1 VTKRRRQPTSP
12 TQVEGLK
19 GQKFIADQFKP
30 GKTSDL
36 TQEPADVRPL
46 DDYSPSAAAKRELV
60 NRAGLEDYRRIVARA
75 ARPTQEPGALGAPSQ
90 VMGPIT
96 GEVQQ
101 PIGIAGDQRYY
112 SNKASELLHNEY
124 NRRSGRDISKYPIVQ
139 DIIDQAAEADVD
151 LTANDIENLV
161 DWGTLNSAADRIIS
175 LSQVD
180 GGQVG
185 VRNVYLTLQE
195 TNPLMASLLPDI
207 VTSKI
212 IESIEDPNLAEN
224 IIAAAGT
231 ALMYV
236 VNPLIEIN
244 EWAMQGLRASE
255 IAMSEREEAGESL
268 GVPLAQEIIDFF
280 SPEARSKV
288 QKDKFNEVYINEIR
302 ESGNYSN
309 LEVEV
314 AYEVLRRAAS
324 GDPEPINS
332 TFTDMYLGNPE
343 AAAIFQD
350 MSYNFGGGR
359 VGELVRQIDSASL
372 GNTGQV
378 IFGSARP
385 AEFQEYDPSR
395 GSKFRQD
402 AANVTGFTVSIL
414 GDPTLVGSKIFRVVQ
429 ASRWTLNKLAPGG
442 QSASKVL
449 KQMKIGK
456 LSISNPAYRY
466 FDNFTQDLNR
476 LDDLEKAASAA
487 VGSEKVALQA
497 QAAGL
502 RNRMTRQYDEMPE
515 DLIEDFRT
523 LMPRNADGKF
533 DVQTAARYI
542 DETNDAYITATGNV
556 SDEVAAM
563 GATVAEIPALVRKI
577 LDEKDIKTFAQR
589 VGAQTKRRTP
599 LVPRMSPARAIRQ
612 SAVNDIIAGMMP
624 TSKAIKLIDNYI
636 GPTESSKE
644 FAERLSEEALE
655 LGASARRLKFTP
667 GEGWFDSLG
676 RLFVSIVQK
685 TDVGL
690 TSASDAREVYRYARA
705 FLPRR
710 TSEVI
715 ADAFRNGDVAS
726 RSLLI
731 SGLIRSAAAARGIT
745 MTKQEADTWVRQLTA
760 DGTKLAT
767 GTRPGERYG
776 VTVLADMTPTQRYL
790 ATRETAK
797 VTDEAATLADEALES
812 GPLPPLM
819 RSLSADRNGIES
831 ALHLDQASNRIALP
845 SIREFE
851 QLRADLKVGVIPW
864 GRARN
869 AIGTG
874 FQRTTDYWSVGTLF
888 GFRFSLRNAI
898 EEVGL
903 YWAMGG
909 KLIDLYRG
917 RQASQA
923 IRKVQPRVYVRVPKR
938 DATDARTPL
947 ATGAEPEVVFKSSLG
962 MFANKIE
969 WLKRV
974 GTRNP
979 SAREWLE
986 EWNKHKGFRYWFSE
1000 LVLPATRYDD
1010 SLIAMQQFAKNEPEA
1025 FAKLAI
1031 AALASM
1037 KAGTPL
1043 RGIRASDEA
1052 AFEYLVNSPAG
1063 FALLDEIAEAGKYL
1077 NSGGFPDFMLQTRG
1091 IMDDLPQGVGQG
1103 QMVGYTAPLR
1113 GGEYG
1118 NLPVVPYGIN
1128 GQPVYGAAFWWRE
1141 MQRTLDGDG
1150 PIGALALIGIR
1161 SVGRGSMTPQEA
1173 KASIAKAIREDTTM
1187 GYRDRLRALNTE
1199 DGIDDFADRYFENAF
1214 QHFTRRDG
1222 SINDELVEVFFN
1234 DRGEFLG
1241 WWKEAGEGLSTPRV
1255 SMNYLKKFKDDD
1267 VPEFVF
1273 GRELVQQPWIPVAET
1288 LPGILTMDRAWTW
1301 MGAQN
1306 ARISREPLFLANYFD
1321 QFAKTAPARKQLA
1334 EAMAKS
1340 KGRAVTEI
1348 DNVVASQVYAKSSLD
1363 NAFNL
1368 TLSYIDNP
1376 ANRSAL
1382 AWRSRNVSRYYRA
1395 QEDFARRLG
1404 RVAQNSPETFWKLA
1418 LIYHN
1423 LDDTGFVYTDDNG
1436 DKYFAYPGNE
1446 LLQSSTQWIASKW
1459 FGIDMTGYESVDPFS
1474 IGGKVLGIA
1483 PSTDPNQ
1490 IPSFMG
1496 PLAGGSAAAIFSA
1509 FPSLAGLRSVVLGSY
1524 SQGQGNFWD
1533 DIAQAIAPA
1542 GLTRILRSTDPEMV
1556 ESSLLQSGMDTIA
1569 LMLAEGMFNK
1579 VTITDANGVV
1589 REVDGAS
1596 LTAEEFKATDQYKI
1610 ANVIAVGSFYS
1621 KQILSWLVASAPQM
1635 YSNTSTE
1642 FARRYGID
1650 SMKDA
1655 QRDMRDM
1662 LMDPK
1667 FVEYLEQHAEGP
1679 SPFAVAQAEWYSWK
1693 VTSAS
1698 EGGYD
1703 NLDSLLP
1710 YTYSR
1715 YKSDVDGQPLAA
1727 LAGVKATQE
1736 VVDWTRGS
1744 EAKMLDSAGYGDVKW
1759 FLAPH
1764 VGEFDWAGWHLLTTI
1779 TGIKVKKTE
1788 NEMIEEMLALTG
1800 KRQDNIIRRSYEQQ
1814 IANAQS
1820 AEEVKRLNEAMTND
1834 RKENRLANPAWDRE
1848 YSSFSGGQRQ
1858 SNARLAISRTKNM
1871 LGFLLEKNGK
1881 LSLDQ
1886 QEIDNAINIYFYYES
1901 RKKGLVGTRAQQAVE
1916 KERLDAEMNAALLEV
1931 SEQSEI
1937 ARNFVES
1944 VIEDTIF
1951 DSRYFNKQGVN

>member
-1 VTKRRRQPTSP
+1 VVKPPRQPASP
-12 TQVEGLK
+12 TQVEGLE
-19 GQKFIADQFKP
+19 GQKFIAQQVNR
-30 GKTSDL
+30 GKTPDL
-36 TQEPADVRPL
+36 TQRPAALKPL
-46 DDYSPSAAAKRELV
+46 DDYSPSAVAKRELI
-60 NRAGLEDYRRIVARA
+60 NRTRLEDYRRLVSRA
-75 ARPTQEPGALGAPSQ
+75 GRVSREPGALGAPSQ
-90 VMGPIT
+90 ATEAIT
-96 GEVQQ
+96 GDVRQ
-101 PIGIAGDQRYY
+101 PLGIAGDQRYY
-112 SNKASELLHNEY
+112 ADKASELLSSEY
-124 NRRSGRDISKYPIVQ
+124 SRRSGRDLSKYGIVK
-139 DIIDQAAEADVD
+139 DIIKQASDNGVA
-151 LTANDIENLV
+151 LTTADIENIV

-207 VTSKI
+207 VTSKV
-212 IESIEDPNLAEN
+212 IESIEDPSLAEN
-224 IIAAAGT
+224 IVAGIGS

-236 VNPLIEIN
+236 ITPLMIAN
-244 EWAMQGLRASE
+244 EWTMQGLRAAE
-255 IAMSEREEAGESL
+255 VAAGERGALTVAQSDIDMAR
-268 GVPLAQEIIDFF
+268 GVVDFF
-280 SPEARSKV
+280 SSEARSKV
-288 QKDKFNEVYINEIR
+288 EKGKFNEVYINEIR
-302 ESGNYSN
+302 ESGEYTN
-309 LEVEV
+309 LEVDI
-314 AYEVLRRAAS
+314 AYEVLRRAS
-324 GDPEPINS
+324 MGDPEPINS
-332 TFTDMYLGNPE
+332 TYTEMYLGNPE
-343 AAAIFQD
+343 ASAIFQD
-350 MSYNFGGGR
+350 MSYNFGSGR
-359 VGELVRQIDSASL
+359 IGELIRQIDSASL

-378 IFGSARP
+378 LFGSGGP
-385 AEFQEYDPSR
+385 SQFQEYDPSR
-395 GSKFRQD
+395 GTKLRQD
-402 AANVTGFTVSIL
+402 AANVTGFTASIV
-414 GDPTLVGSKIFRVVQ
+414 GDPTLIGSKVFRVLQ
-429 ASRWTLNKLAPGG
+429 ATRWTLNKLAPGG
-442 QSASKVL
+442 ESASQVL
-449 KQMKIGK
+449 KQMKLGK
-456 LSISNPAYRY
+456 LTVANPAYRY
-466 FDNFTQDLNR
+466 FDNFTKDLNR
-476 LDDLEKAASAA
+476 LDDIEKATAAA

-533 DVQTAARYI
+533 DVAGAAKYI
-542 DETNDAYITATGNV
+542 DETNDAYIVATGNI

-563 GATVAEIPALVRKI
+563 GATAAEIPALVRKI

-589 VGAQTKRRTP
+589 VGSQTKRRTP

-624 TSKAIKLIDNYI
+624 TSKAVKLIDDYI
-636 GPTESSKE
+636 GSTQSSKE
-644 FAERLSEEALE
+644 FAERLSEEAVE
-655 LGASARRLKFTP
+655 LGRAARGVKFTP
-667 GEGWFDSLG
+667 GEGWFDSVG

-685 TDVGL
+685 TSIGL
-690 TSASDAREVYRYARA
+690 TSASDAKDVYRYARA

-715 ADAFRNGDVAS
+715 ADAFRTGDVAS

-745 MTKQEADTWVRQLTA
+745 MSKQEADGWVRQLSA
-760 DGTKLAT
+760 NGAKLAT

-776 VTVLADMTPTQRYL
+776 VTVLADLTPTQRYL
-790 ATRETAK
+790 AGRQAARAADETAAI
-797 VTDEAATLADEALES
+797 TDDILEES
-812 GPLPPLM
+812 ALPPLM

-851 QLRADLKVGVIPW
+851 ELRSDLKIGVIPW
-864 GRARN
+864 GHARN
-869 AIGTG
+869 TVGTG
-874 FQRTTDYWSVGTLF
+874 FQRATDYWSVGTLF

-909 KLIDLYRG
+909 RIIDLYRG

-923 IRKVQPRVYVRVPKR
+923 IRKVKPRVYVRVPKT
-938 DATDARTPL
+938 DPTDARVP
-947 ATGAEPEVVFKSSLG
+947 ATTGVEPEVVFKSSLG
-962 MFANKIE
+962 MFANKVE

-974 GTRNP
+974 GTRNA

-1010 SLIAMQQFAKNEPEA
+1010 SLIAMQQFAKGDPEA
-1025 FAKLAI
+1025 FAKLAT

-1063 FALLDEIAEAGKYL
+1063 FALLDEVAEAGKYL

-1091 IMDDLPQGVGQG
+1091 IIDDLPQGIGQG
-1103 QMVGYTAPLR
+1103 KMVGYTAPIR

-1118 NLPVVPYGIN
+1118 NLPVVPYGVN

-1161 SVGRGSMTPQEA
+1161 GVGRGNMTPQEA
-1173 KASIAKAIREDTTM
+1173 KASIARAIREDKTM
-1187 GYRDRLRALNTE
+1187 GYRDRLRSLNTD

-1222 SINDELVEVFFN
+1222 SINDELVNQFFSR
-1234 DRGEFLG
+1234 DGEFLG
-1241 WWKEAGEGLSTPRV
+1241 WWKEAGEGGSTPRV
-1255 SMNYLKKFKDDD
+1255 SMNYLKKFKEDD

-1321 QFAKTAPARKQLA
+1321 QFSKTAPARSRLA
-1334 EAMAKS
+1334 DAMAKA
-1340 KGRAVTEI
+1340 KGRDVTEI
-1348 DNVVASQVYAKSSLD
+1348 DRVVANQIYAKSSLD

-1382 AWRSRNVSRYYRA
+1382 AWRSRNISRYYRA

-1404 RVAQNSPETFWKLA
+1404 RVAGTKPETFWKLA

-1436 DKYFAYPGNE
+1436 EKYFAYPGNE
-1446 LLQSSTQWIASKW
+1446 LLQGSIQWAASKW
-1459 FGIDMTGYESVDPFS
+1459 FGIDMTGFDSIDPFVV
-1474 IGGKVLGIA
+1474 GGKVLGIA

-1496 PLAGGSAAAIFSA
+1496 PVAGGSAAAIFSA
-1509 FPSLAGLRSVVLGSY
+1509 FPSLAGIRSIVLGPY
-1524 SQGQGNFWD
+1524 SQTRGSLWD
-1533 DIAQAIAPA
+1533 DVMQAVIPA
-1542 GLTRILRSTDPEMV
+1542 GLNRVLRSTDPEMI

-1569 LMLAEGMFNK
+1569 LMMAEGMFNK
-1579 VTITDANGVV
+1579 VTITDSDGNV

-1596 LTAEEFKATDQYKI
+1596 LDADEFKSTDQYKV
-1610 ANVIAVGSFYS
+1610 ANVIAIGSFYA
-1621 KQILSWLVASAPQM
+1621 KQIMSWFVAAAPQM

-1642 FARRYGID
+1642 FARQYGID

-1655 QRDMRDM
+1655 QRDMTDM
-1662 LMDPK
+1662 IMDPK
-1667 FVEYLEQHAEGP
+1667 FVEFVEKHSDGP
-1679 SPFAVAQAEWYSWK
+1679 NPFAVAMSEWYGWK
-1693 VTSAS
+1693 AASAAK
-1698 EGGYD
+1698 GGYD

-1710 YTYSR
+1710 FTVSR
-1715 YKSDVDGQPLAA
+1715 YKNAESISG
-1727 LAGVKATQE
+1727 LAGVKATKE
-1736 VVDWTRGS
+1736 VVDWYRGS
-1744 EAKMLDSAGYGDVKW
+1744 EASVLKSAGYQDVMW

-1764 VGEFDWAGWHLLTTI
+1764 SGEFDWAGWNLLTTI
-1779 TGIKVKKTE
+1779 SGIKVKKTE

-1800 KRQDNIIRRSYEQQ
+1800 KRQDNIIRREYANA
-1814 IANAQS
+1814 IANAS
-1820 AEEVKRLNEAMTND
+1820 SEEEAKDLAQQEIND

-1848 YSSFSGGQRQ
+1848 WRSFNGSQRQ
-1858 SNARLAISRTKNM
+1858 SLGRTAIAKTQRM
-1871 LGFLLEKNGK
+1871 LGFLRERNGE
-1881 LSLDQ
+1881 LTEDQ
-1886 QEIDNAINIYFYYES
+1886 QEIENAIKVYMYYETS
-1901 RKKGLVGTRAQQAVE
+1901 KQGLVGTNAQKSIE
-1916 KERLDAEMNAALLEV
+1916 KNRLNLERDAELMAIGNGNPVAL
-1931 SEQSEI
+1931 
-1937 ARNFVES
+1937 NFIES
-1944 VIEDTIF
+1944 IIEDTTF
-1951 DSRYFNKQGVN
+1951 DSDYFDKQGVK